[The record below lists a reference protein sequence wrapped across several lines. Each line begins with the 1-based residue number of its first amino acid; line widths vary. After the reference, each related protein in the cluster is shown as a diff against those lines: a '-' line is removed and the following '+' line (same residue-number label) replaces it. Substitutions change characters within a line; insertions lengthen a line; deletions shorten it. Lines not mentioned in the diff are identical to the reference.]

1 MGYIVE
7 SILMRRLAIENK
19 IDTDIEDDDFE
30 KLLSIN
36 CAITKLENLKL
47 IGQKD
52 KILLHLVGENPSWE
66 NLAEL
71 LNSNRPYV
79 MKRFFDLCNL
89 LTNYLGEEF
98 SDESLLKSHNLNK
111 VQLQRAKEFLN
122 SKRKWST
129 K

>member
-1 MGYIVE
+1 
-7 SILMRRLAIENK
+7 MRRLAIENK

>member
-1 MGYIVE
+1 MSYIVE

-30 KLLSIN
+30 KLLSIK
-36 CAITKLENLKL
+36 CAITKLENLQL

-52 KILLHLVGENPSWE
+52 KVLLHLVGENPSWE

>member
-30 KLLSIN
+30 KLLSIK